1 LNFQV
6 SQIRF
11 RQT

>member
-1 LNFQV
+1 MV

-11 RQT
+11 G